1 MNISPEGLESTFY
14 WMLILGVFVGM
25 VLGIFNKGKGTK

>member
-14 WMLILGVFVGM
+14 WMLVLGVFVGV
-25 VLGIFNKGKGTK
+25 VLGIFNKGKEIK